1 MSFASVFLKI
11 LSETFNVAFKVGRRT
26 EEITFAIKFVSIFFK
41 KVFVSENVNFKIAYK
56 SDVQRVS

>member
-26 EEITFAIKFVSIFFK
+26 EEIMFAIKFVSNFFK